1 MRKEI
6 IAATRRLDRPTQ
18 YALNL
23 LAWARLDKAHAEF
36 VGELP
41 GIAQQLSALERRQHV
56 GSVANGAI
64 RLDGKPLRD
73 QPLPAACLGRS
84 EEHTSEL
91 QSLMRI
97 SYAVFCLKKKNSNT
111 NTIT

>member
-1 MRKEI
+1 MRKER
-6 IAATRRLDRPTQ
+6 IAATRKLDRPTQ

-64 RLDGKPLRD
+64 RLDGKHLRD
-73 QPLPAACLGRS
+73 QPLPASYLGITPLRTDS
-84 EEHTSEL
+84 AFAQRL
-91 QSLMRI
+91 GPI
-97 SYAVFCLKKKNSNT
+97 NLKS
-111 NTIT
+111 

>member
-6 IAATRRLDRPTQ
+6 IAATRKLDRPTQ

-73 QPLPAACLGRS
+73 QPLPAACLGIQIGRAAGRARGCRAG
-84 EEHTSEL
+84 EVPVV
-91 QSLMRI
+91 
-97 SYAVFCLKKKNSNT
+97 AVC
-111 NTIT
+111 

>member
-23 LAWARLDKAHAEF
+23 LSWARLDKAHAEF

-56 GSVANGAI
+56 GSVANGAL

-73 QPLPAACLGRS
+73 QPLPAACLGIPDRS
-84 EEHTSEL
+84 AESAFAPIGRASCRARVC
-91 QSLMRI
+91 Q
-97 SYAVFCLKKKNSNT
+97 
-111 NTIT
+111 